1 MRKLVIPLVI
11 VVASGAG
18 LGYALRDN
26 IMGSDSSSSSLA
38 AGPAVPW
45 AEVQSLLA
53 TKCSGCHPGVV
64 PSLDLRPSASYASIV
79 GVRATEDRTLPYVV
93 AGDPDHSFL
102 YLKVAGW
109 PGNHGAPVVG
119 ARMPFGEGPL
129 PQAQR
134 DLIARWIAQGAKNGD
149 GQTVSASEVPTPGT
163 VDALA
168 AAAVP
173 QVVEGDAV
181 IEGTI
186 TDSKNRPLP
195 GAVVSMLVIRKD
207 LPGGE
212 EHYRFGTA
220 DAQGHYRITKAPIG
234 RIAVKAYS
242 PGTVYVTRYI
252 ATTAGA
258 VTKADVGLPT
268 EVLGNPKVTA
278 AKVVRV
284 GSKLRVSMN
293 VSGSG
298 LDRNYTLAVNA
309 QSGDSVELRA
319 QGSGDE
325 APGVW
330 SATVPAAGHGGRWTF
345 FAVTHL
351 CTVSNFLSVSAS

>member
-1 MRKLVIPLVI
+1 MRRIALPLVF
-11 VVASGAG
+11 VVAVAAA

-26 IMGSDSSSSSLA
+26 VMGSDSKGSSLA
-38 AGPAVPW
+38 SGPVVPW
-45 AEVQSLLA
+45 ANVQSLLA

-64 PSLDLRPSASYASIV
+64 PSLDLRPSTSYASIV
-79 GVRATEDRTLPYVV
+79 GVRATEDRSLPYVV
-93 AGDPDHSFL
+93 AGDPEHSFL
-102 YLKVAGW
+102 YLKIAGW
-109 PGNHGAPVVG
+109 PGNHGNPAVG

-134 DLIARWIAQGAKNGD
+134 ELIARWIAQGAKNGD
-149 GQTVSASEVPTPGT
+149 GKTVSAAEVPTPGT

-168 AAAVP
+168 AASAP

-181 IEGTI
+181 IEGTV
-186 TDSKNRPLP
+186 TDVKHRPLP

-220 DAQGHYRITKAPIG
+220 DARGHYRITKAPIG

-242 PGTVYVTRYI
+242 PGTVYVTRYL
-252 ATTAGA
+252 TTTKGT
-258 VTKADVGLPT
+258 VTQADVGLPT
-268 EVLGNPKVTA
+268 EVPGNPKVTA

-284 GSKLRVSMN
+284 GDKLRVSMR

-298 LDRNYTLAVNA
+298 LDRNYTLAVNP

-330 SATVPAAGHGGRWTF
+330 SAEVRAAGHGGPWTF

-351 CTVSNFLSVSAS
+351 CTVSNFLSASPS